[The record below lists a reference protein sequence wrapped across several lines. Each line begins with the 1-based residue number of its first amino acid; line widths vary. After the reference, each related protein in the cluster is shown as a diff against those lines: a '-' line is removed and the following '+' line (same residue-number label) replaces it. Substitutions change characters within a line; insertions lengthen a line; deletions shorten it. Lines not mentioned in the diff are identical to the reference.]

1 MRRQL
6 PDGEAAVDAALST
19 GTVVAVVV
27 TVVAGASVVVGRNV
41 VVVRATVVLV
51 VGVAVVVVAGAV
63 VAGLD
68 VEVLGAMVVGAVV
81 VGAWVVEL
89 AADAAVVITGGLLFI
104 VMTTI
109 TLAATISTPTKAYT
123 FNQAGLMVLRF
134 I

>member
-19 GTVVAVVV
+19 STVVAVVV
-27 TVVAGASVVVGRNV
+27 TVVAGARVVVGRNV

-81 VGAWVVEL
+81 VGTWVVEL
-89 AADAAVVITGGLLFI
+89 AADAVVITGGLLFI
-104 VMTTI
+104 VMTTV
-109 TLAATISTPTKAYT
+109 TLATIISTPKDTYT
-123 FNQAGLMVLRF
+123 FNQPELMVLRF